1 MLVDLRPLNFS
12 HFNQSA
18 MINLNHSWVLM
29 RCRCRLNVCESAA
42 WDFPEEFLI
51 LVGEIFTALRPNP
64 DP

>member
-12 HFNQSA
+12 YFNQSA

-29 RCRCRLNVCESAA
+29 RCRCRLSAA

-64 DP
+64 DS